1 MAEKTN
7 EKGGS
12 LAPIYDRLSRAGG
25 YHPYSAET
33 FSDWSLESGDV
44 VTLYKEGTAYRS
56 PVYTSRMVWRGSP
69 KTTLSTTG
77 NQEREPVAKL
87 GNRKYAGGGGGYRN
101 SDLIDTRFTQN
112 QEMIM
117 LEAWDRQDQYNQ
129 FYSGFQVTA
138 KKISAVVQKA
148 NEAGEILKQAGFELT
163 ADGFLVYA
171 VDASK
176 PLYITSMLNVMADG
190 IRAEVNAADS
200 QIYSYIDLTASSLR
214 TEIGNSLSGVYS
226 TITQT
231 AEEIKTEVHFSESNI
246 YSFISQTASSIRSE
260 VGNSLSGVYSTI
272 TQTAESIMSAVNSAD
287 SNIYSFILQTASGIQ
302 TEVGNALSGVY
313 SKITQTADE
322 IKSEVYSSNS
332 EIYSYI
338 SQTASGIRTEVG
350 NSLSG
355 VYSSITQTADE
366 IRTDVYMA
374 DSAIYSFIS
383 QTASGIKAEVG
394 NSLSGVYSSI
404 TQTAEEIRTDVYR
417 ADSAI
422 YSFISQ
428 TASGIRTEVGD
439 SLSGVYSSISQTAEE
454 IKTEVHSADSDIYS
468 FISQTAS
475 GIRSEVGNSLS
486 GVYSSIS
493 QNANKIALVVNDNN
507 TLNQASIIAAI
518 NGGGSSVTISADKI
532 DLAGYVTASELA
544 ATNAN
549 IQNLRTGLDTATAID
564 SLLITSDKVEATAL
578 EAGSFKFGNNQMQIR
593 NITMGNFI
601 SHPVMTVQT
610 TGNLSIDHYHD
621 ISAQESGGDI
631 VITLGAPR
639 STEGTANFSIAATQ
653 TYKDGVAAAASNVNL
668 SGAWNG
674 NVFTVTLT
682 NGKARS
688 ETLTAGTG
696 TGNQTAGSRYTI
708 NTFNSSH
715 MAYGYVNASSAPY
728 SRLFTFNV
736 DASSVYAEGAA
747 SVTPPTV
754 NVVKGAW
761 SGGQITFSPSSGSG
775 SSKSVGLSLSGD
787 WGTGDSS
794 NKYTYTVY
802 DGSVSTGLTG
812 IITAASQSETA
823 EVEFIGTNITS
834 VTSAT
839 NSNMLVTV
847 FLSNNYSTQ
856 QSVSLDTH
864 LPYNAGW
871 AAAKD
876 KIIVTDTLI
885 RGPSDTVGEQTT
897 LYEFSNGNVIVSDKA
912 AYNKGWADAVAKI
925 EVSETEVRGPSST
938 VGVGERIATRYGTTE
953 ITDQAAYNNGW
964 KTAAASVTLPPNNTS
979 SSSFTVKCPASNVGS
994 VFSVTYS
1001 LTKYTENGIRYAE
1014 VRSSGFAKARLEIG
1028 DDASTVS
1035 LNNPVWGTN
1044 ISDDYNTFTV
1054 EASNGASKSQG
1065 VYLTHS
1071 TWNTTSGFSYVY
1083 MRTGS
1088 YSGNQRARI
1097 RIDIPSGYTKG
1108 TFTEYSGST
1117 LYVNPTGQ
1125 GFTRYTGSTLYTK
1138 S

>member
-1 MAEKTN
+1 M
-7 EKGGS
+7 
-12 LAPIYDRLSRAGG
+12 
-25 YHPYSAET
+25 
-33 FSDWSLESGDV
+33 
-44 VTLYKEGTAYRS
+44 
-56 PVYTSRMVWRGSP
+56 
-69 KTTLSTTG
+69 
-77 NQEREPVAKL
+77 
-87 GNRKYAGGGGGYRN
+87 
-101 SDLIDTRFTQN
+101 
-112 QEMIM
+112 
-117 LEAWDRQDQYNQ
+117 EAWDRQDQYQQ

-148 NEAGEILKQAGFELT
+148 NENGEMLKQAGFELT

-214 TEIGNSLSGVYS
+214 TEVGNSLSGVYS
-226 TITQT
+226 TIIQT
-231 AEEIKTEVHFSESNI
+231 AEEIKSEVHSSESNI

-287 SNIYSFILQTASGIQ
+287 SDLYSFVLQTASGIQ

-313 SKITQTADE
+313 SSIKQTADEIRSEVSSSESNIYSFISQTASGIISEVGNSLSGVYSKITQTADE
-322 IKSEVYSSNS
+322 IRTDVYAADSA
-332 EIYSYI
+332 IYSFI
-338 SQTASGIRTEVG
+338 SQTASGIRMEVG

-366 IRTDVYMA
+366 IRTDVYAA
-374 DSAIYSFIS
+374 DSAIYSFVS
-383 QTASGIKAEVG
+383 QTASGIRMEVGDSLSGVFTSITQTADSIRSEVNSADSAIYSYVNQTASGIKSEVG

-404 TQTAEEIRTDVYR
+404 T
-417 ADSAI
+417 
-422 YSFISQ
+422 
-428 TASGIRTEVGD
+428 
-439 SLSGVYSSISQTAEE
+439 
-454 IKTEVHSADSDIYS
+454 
-468 FISQTAS
+468 
-475 GIRSEVGNSLS
+475 
-486 GVYSSIS
+486 

-518 NGGGSSVTISADKI
+518 NGNTGSTVTISANKI
-532 DLAGYVTASELA
+532 DLSGYVTASELQS
-544 ATNAN
+544 TNAS
-549 IQNLRTGLDTATAID
+549 ISNLKTGLDQATAIKTLVLESDTVTATA
-564 SLLITSDKVEATAL
+564 LTT
-578 EAGSFKFGNNQMQIR
+578 GSFKFGNNQMQIR
-593 NITMGNFI
+593 NITMGDFI
-601 SHPVMTVQT
+601 SHQVMTVST

-621 ISAQESGGDI
+621 ISAQEQNGNI
-631 VITLGAPR
+631 VITLGEPR

-653 TYKDGVAAAASNVNL
+653 TYINGVAAAANNVNF
-668 SGAWNG
+668 SSAVWNG

-708 NTFNSSH
+708 NTFNSAH
-715 MAYGYVNASSAPY
+715 LAYGYVNASSLTG
-728 SRLFTFNV
+728 SRLYTFNV
-736 DASSVYAEGAA
+736 DASSVFAEGAA

-754 NVVKGAW
+754 NVVKGSW

-775 SSKSVGLSLSGD
+775 TTKNVALTMQVDQGSGS
-787 WGTGDSS
+787 SS
-794 NKYTYTVY
+794 NVYTVTVY
-802 DGSVSTGLTG
+802 DGNTSTGLSRQ
-812 IITAASQSETA
+812 ITASSPSETA
-823 EVEFIGTNITS
+823 EVEYIGAYISS

-839 NSNMLVTV
+839 NSNTLITV

-856 QSVSLDTH
+856 QAISLDTH

-876 KIIVTDTLI
+876 KIVVTDTLI
-885 RGPSDTVGEQTT
+885 RGPSDTVGQQTT
-897 LYEFSNGNVIVSDKA
+897 LYEFSDGNIILSDKA
-912 AYNKGWADAVAKI
+912 TYNKGWADAVAKI
-925 EVSETEVRGPSST
+925 EVTDTKVYGPSST
-938 VGVGERIATRYGTTE
+938 VGVKTQIATRTGTTE

-979 SSSFTVKCPASNVGS
+979 SSSFTVKYPADNNVGS
-994 VFSVTYS
+994 VSSVTYS